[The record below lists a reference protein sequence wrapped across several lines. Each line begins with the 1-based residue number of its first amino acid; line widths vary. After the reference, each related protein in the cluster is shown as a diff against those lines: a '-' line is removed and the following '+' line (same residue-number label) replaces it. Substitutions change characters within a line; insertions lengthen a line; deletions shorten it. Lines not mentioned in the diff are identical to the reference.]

1 MKRTIKYYR
10 IIWLR
15 YDLPA
20 GLSVFLV
27 ALPLCLGIALASGA
41 PLYAG
46 LLSGIVGGLV
56 VAFISGSQLAVS
68 GPAAG
73 LTTLVA
79 ASIISLGDYKIFLL
93 AVIIAGFFQLL
104 LGLLKLGVIANYFPS
119 SVIKG
124 MLAAIGIMLILKQIP
139 LALGYDQPD
148 FWSGGFIHLFSA
160 KNPSNNLKNFN
171 LHITKFTILISILSL
186 IILIILQLPR
196 AKKMKIIPAPLIVV
210 VLGVL
215 ISSLLAGISSHFSAR
230 QTQLVNIPLNI
241 FANISFPDFSKLFS
255 NAEIWKDGIIIGLLA
270 TLETLLCIEA
280 IDKLDKRNRITP
292 VNRELIAQGIG
303 NMTCGLLGA
312 IPMTAV
318 VIRGAANVDAGA
330 RTKLSAF
337 THGLFL
343 LLAVLLIPFLLNKIP
358 YASLAAILLMTGY
371 NLTKPKLF
379 RNMWSLGWK
388 QFIPFMLT
396 IIVILATD
404 LLIGVSI
411 GLLMSV
417 YFIVRNN
424 FKAEYKI
431 LRTHHN
437 GIVTQYIKLNS
448 NVTFLNKVK
457 LREAFD
463 EVPEYSVLTIDGSE
477 CNFIDYD
484 ILEIIS
490 EYRNKAHDR
499 HIELHVLGIEKVDV
513 SAIH

>member
-1 MKRTIKYYR
+1 
-10 IIWLR
+10 
-15 YDLPA
+15 
-20 GLSVFLV
+20 
-27 ALPLCLGIALASGA
+27 
-41 PLYAG
+41 
-46 LLSGIVGGLV
+46 
-56 VAFISGSQLAVS
+56 
-68 GPAAG
+68 
-73 LTTLVA
+73 
-79 ASIISLGDYKIFLL
+79 
-93 AVIIAGFFQLL
+93 
-104 LGLLKLGVIANYFPS
+104 
-119 SVIKG
+119 
-124 MLAAIGIMLILKQIP
+124 
-139 LALGYDQPD
+139 
-148 FWSGGFIHLFSA
+148 
-160 KNPSNNLKNFN
+160 
-171 LHITKFTILISILSL
+171 
-186 IILIILQLPR
+186 
-196 AKKMKIIPAPLIVV
+196 
-210 VLGVL
+210 
-215 ISSLLAGISSHFSAR
+215 
-230 QTQLVNIPLNI
+230 
-241 FANISFPDFSKLFS
+241 
-255 NAEIWKDGIIIGLLA
+255 
-270 TLETLLCIEA
+270 
-280 IDKLDKRNRITP
+280 
-292 VNRELIAQGIG
+292 
-303 NMTCGLLGA
+303 MTCGLLGA

-358 YASLAAILLMTGY
+358 YASLAAILLITGY

-379 RNMWSLGWK
+379 RNMWSFGWK

-437 GIVTQYIKLNS
+437 GIETQYIKLNS

-457 LREAFD
+457 LREALD

-490 EYRNKAHDR
+490 EYGNKAHDR

-513 SAIH
+513 SAVH